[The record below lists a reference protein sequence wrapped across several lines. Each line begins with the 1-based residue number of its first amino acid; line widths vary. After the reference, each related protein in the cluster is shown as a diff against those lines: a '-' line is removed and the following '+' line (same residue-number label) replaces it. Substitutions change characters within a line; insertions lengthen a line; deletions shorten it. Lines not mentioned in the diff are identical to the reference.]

1 MEFWTHLKPMA
12 IESATMR
19 ETSCLVSL
27 RTTSNSR
34 DSSVFSLTTSF
45 SFSCFSISK
54 VNVLV
59 SFNTFLKIV
68 LVNDLIRYDTIE
80 KFNVDSKAEYSAL
93 SSTRMRKKYIKEVTK
108 TNKRQCPFKSVG
120 PQVQIREGSQEENK
134 IDYGERIC
142 ERDEF

>member
-108 TNKRQCPFKSVG
+108 TNKRQCPFNSVG
-120 PQVQIREGSQEENK
+120 PQVQIREGSQEGNK
-134 IDYGERIC
+134 IDYGGK
-142 ERDEF
+142 DL